1 LRRHAQTEA
10 IYLEVGRL
18 KYQVQLSRILNAADV
33 EDRQYL
39 AGLPSSAPKVDRDE
53 TWFAIFMRVENDSDE
68 RATSTDRFEIVDTE
82 DTRYRPVPLDTAG
95 NPFAYTAR
103 PLEPGD
109 VQPSPSS
116 AAGQGP
122 IQGELLLFRIPI
134 STLQNRPLQ
143 LRFRD
148 PTSSQVGVVDLDV

>member
-1 LRRHAQTEA
+1 VVCNLHARRERLRR
-10 IYLEVGRL
+10 
-18 KYQVQLSRILNAADV
+18 
-33 EDRQYL
+33 
-39 AGLPSSAPKVDRDE
+39 AGHLDGPL
-53 TWFAIFMRVENDSDE
+53 
-68 RATSTDRFEIVDTE
+68 EIVDTE

-109 VQPSPSS
+109 VQPSPAS
-116 AAGQGP
+116 AVGQGP